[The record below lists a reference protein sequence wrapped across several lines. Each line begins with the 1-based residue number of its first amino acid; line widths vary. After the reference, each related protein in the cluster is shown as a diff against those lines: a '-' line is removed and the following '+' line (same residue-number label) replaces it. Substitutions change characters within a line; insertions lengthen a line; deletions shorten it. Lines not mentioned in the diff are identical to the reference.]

1 MSKNDIDKQMV
12 VNTKVELCV
21 ASIARINVTY
31 VNYTEN
37 VKGEGGKSGR

>member
-1 MSKNDIDKQMV
+1 MSKNDLDKQMV
-12 VNTKVELCV
+12 VNTKVELCG

-37 VKGEGGKSGR
+37 VKGEGGKTGR